1 MPGAAQEREAS
12 ADSRAKAFKNK
23 GKDNEELRRRRNEVS
38 VELRKAKKEDMLSK
52 RRNVQVDSDTDGEP
66 TSPLQDASNRA
77 AVPIMSM
84 EDIKSGVTS
93 PDPAVQFAAV
103 QSARKI
109 LSRERNPPIEALIAT
124 GTIPRFVEFLGAAD
138 KPKLQ
143 FEAAW
148 ALTNI
153 ASGSSEQTKFVVE
166 AGAVPH
172 FVALLSSPD
181 VHVCEQAVWAL
192 GNIAGDG
199 APLRDHVINNGVVKP
214 LIRLVNSTSGHVTV
228 GFLRNVTWTI
238 SNLCRNKNPSPP
250 MEVVRQCIPA
260 LLALLQKGD
269 NEIDADACWALSY
282 LTDGPNEKIQTVV
295 DGGVIPVLVAKL
307 SNSELNVMTPALR
320 SLGNIVTGTDEQTD
334 AVIKAGALPI
344 LGKLLQHSRMN
355 LVKEA
360 AWTVSNITAG
370 NPDQIQVVVGAGLLP
385 PLIEVLVRGDFKAQ
399 KEASWAVT
407 NLTSGGSVEQII
419 SLCQAGVL
427 RPFCDLMSAKD
438 EKTVA
443 VVLDGV
449 HNILLAAEK
458 LGETDKVTE
467 MIEECGGLD
476 KIEELQSH
484 ENEGI
489 YKKALHII
497 DAFFGE
503 DEDGNEEEAAAPNA
517 TAEAFNFTGGASGGG
532 AGAGGAAN
540 NGGAGFNF

>member
-52 RRNVQVDSDTDGEP
+52 RRNVQVDPDDTDGEP
-66 TSPLQDASNRA
+66 SSPLQDLANRAPAIAVMSMDEIKAGVASNDA
-77 AVPIMSM
+77 NL
-84 EDIKSGVTS
+84 
-93 PDPAVQFAAV
+93 QFAAV

-124 GTIPRFVEFLGAAD
+124 GTIPRFVEFLGRAD
-138 KPKLQ
+138 SPKLQ
-143 FEAAW
+143 FESAW

-153 ASGSSEQTKFVVE
+153 ASGSSEQTKFVVD

-172 FVALLSSPD
+172 FIKLLSSPD
-181 VHVCEQAVWAL
+181 AHVCEQAVWAL

-214 LIRLVNSTSGHVTV
+214 LIGLVNAAGATV

-238 SNLCRNKNPSPP
+238 SNLCRNKNPHPP

-307 SNSELNVMTPALR
+307 ATSELNVMTPALR

-334 AVIKAGALPI
+334 AVIKAGALPT
-344 LGKLLQHSRMN
+344 LGTLLQHSRMN

-370 NPDQIQVVVGAGLLP
+370 NAEQIHAVIGTGILP
-385 PLIEVLVRGDFKAQ
+385 PLIEVLVKGDFKAQ
-399 KEASWAVT
+399 KEAAWAVT
-407 NLTSGGSVEQII
+407 NLTSGGSVEQIV

-427 RPFCDLMSAKD
+427 RPFCDLMAAKD

-458 LGETDKVTE
+458 LGETEKVTE

-484 ENEGI
+484 ENEGL

-503 DEDGNEEEAAAPNA
+503 DEGGKEEETAAPTSAGNE
-517 TAEAFNFTGGASGGG
+517 FNFTGGASSG
-532 AGAGGAAN
+532 
-540 NGGAGFNF
+540 GGAGFNF